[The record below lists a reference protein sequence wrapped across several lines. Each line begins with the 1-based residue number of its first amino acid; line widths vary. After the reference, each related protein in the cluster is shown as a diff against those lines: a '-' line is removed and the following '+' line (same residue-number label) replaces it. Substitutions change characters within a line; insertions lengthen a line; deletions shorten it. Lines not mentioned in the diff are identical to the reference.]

1 MAGPWEKYANPAT
14 RYGADPTKVR
24 QEQRAEEDQIM
35 QREAAARAAQAAER
49 AAANSEAANAL
60 ARERF
65 EFEKSK
71 GTKAPLTAKERAD
84 AVAAYN
90 SASSIDRLVAQMEQ
104 QFKAG
109 PGATTGIRGALDYL
123 PFTENQQFDRTG
135 NSVRGHVGTALGFT
149 GGQLNSVAEAE
160 MAVGP
165 YLPASGDRDAVI
177 LDKIQR
183 LKDLAND
190 ARTRSTAILG
200 GVPDQYGNIGP
211 VEDQPA
217 VAAPQPIQ
225 PQGRDTTPALLSGGN
240 GGGPGFG
247 NPVPDPSGFVSYGS
261 TMRRENNPQ
270 WKGVNE
276 AVKGMI
282 VAGQSPEQISA
293 YLQQQGISTDALS
306 GVGQAIDYY
315 RRTGKKDFRVNVDDI
330 EVPMSNVEQFRN
342 NAPQTRLGTAA
353 ATALNAGG
361 FGIPQAL
368 AGDQLQYLRD
378 QNPVSAF
385 AGDVTGIVGATSAL
399 GKAGSS
405 LAGKL
410 APSLLTGGGKAG
422 NIARA
427 VAPDAAYGAIYGGVT
442 EGDPLTGAATAT
454 VGSGAGQL
462 LGKGLQK
469 TFTGVTDPAVQYL
482 TERGIPLTIGQTLG
496 NRGIAGRTMNKLES
510 VHILGDML
518 ARNRMDGL
526 KAFEREA
533 LNDVVSPIGGRV
545 TTGGTEGL
553 EQAQGAISQAYGDAL
568 SGVNVRPDAQFIG
581 DAQSAMQAGAAVPK
595 YGEDFTYMM
604 NQEVGPVF
612 GQSGQLSGPQLQ
624 SALQSLGKIRSG
636 FAKNPD
642 AMASYAADATSQM
655 DDALTG
661 LVSRQS
667 PDTMPA
673 YNAAKGAFQRLAPFE
688 NARMTAINQ
697 EAITPAQLARSITNN
712 TKNFGGRAAAARG
725 DNLTDLIRYGQEV
738 LPPTVPNSGTADRL
752 AGISGLLLPTAL
764 GGASYGV
771 SDLSPTSAGAL
782 AALAAL
788 STKAGQN
795 AAQKALAKR
804 PKALKRFGGMFGG
817 RQAQKGLA
825 GMVTAPLLIED

>member
-1 MAGPWEKYANPAT
+1 MAQFVQDGVVYEDLGDGNVRVVGYADAPQGGQPAPMTFGTPKPKDAPSGYRWGPNGELIAIPGGPADKPTDNPNAPKLPTGYRWKPDGTAERIPGTEGAEGQGGEAKMQRDQRLANMA
-14 RYGADPTKVR
+14 AL
-24 QEQRAEEDQIM
+24 QEQLDRV
-35 QREAAARAAQAAER
+35 RELYVE
-49 AAANSEAANAL
+49 
-60 ARERF
+60 
-65 EFEKSK
+65 
-71 GTKAPLTAKERAD
+71 
-84 AVAAYN
+84 
-90 SASSIDRLVAQMEQ
+90 
-104 QFKAG
+104 G
-109 PGATTGIRGALDYL
+109 PGAT
-123 PFTENQQFDRTG
+123 
-135 NSVRGHVGTALGFT
+135 
-149 GGQLNSVAEAE
+149 
-160 MAVGP
+160 
-165 YLPASGDRDAVI
+165 
-177 LDKIQR
+177 
-183 LKDLAND
+183 
-190 ARTRSTAILG
+190 
-200 GVPDQYGNIGP
+200 
-211 VEDQPA
+211 
-217 VAAPQPIQ
+217 
-225 PQGRDTTPALLSGGN
+225 
-240 GGGPGFG
+240 
-247 NPVPDPSGFVSYGS
+247 
-261 TMRRENNPQ
+261 
-270 WKGVNE
+270 
-276 AVKGMI
+276 
-282 VAGQSPEQISA
+282 
-293 YLQQQGISTDALS
+293 QGISGLLDFLPTARNRQFDAAAAGLGDIGNAAFKVPGMGAQS
-306 GVGQAIDYY
+306 DADAARFVAANQPQASDYDSQIAEKLRTIQQRLDAAYGEMGVPVGQAEPVRQQFATGDTRREVDPVASGIID
-315 RRTGKKDFRVNVDDI
+315 RMIRQGKSADEINAVLTPLGFNAIGQGDVASAQDYLRKNPKYDKSVGRAERILPI
-330 EVPMSNVEQFRN
+330 ENPTL
-342 NAPQTRLGTAA
+342 NAALQTAPGTAA
-353 ATALNAGG
+353 AAYLNAGG

-368 AGDQLQYLRD
+368 NPQAFEALRD
-378 QNPVSAF
+378 KNPMSAF
-385 AGDVTGIVGATSAL
+385 AGDVGGIITGTGLIN
-399 GKAGSS
+399 KAGQQTV
-405 LAGKL
+405 GR
-410 APSLLTGGGKAG
+410 LLPA
-422 NIARA
+422 A
-427 VAPDAAYGAIYGGVT
+427 VTNNPTTLQKFANFGRQLAPDATYGAIYGGVT

-454 VGSGAGQL
+454 AGSAGGQL

-469 TFTGVTDPAVQYL
+469 TLTGVTDPAVQYL

-612 GQSGQLSGPQLQ
+612 GQGGQLSGPQLQ